1 MPPERIGSNRGIQY
15 SKKSYPY
22 GHVDSSKIFYIIR
35 DGFSEREAIIEIV
48 SKIWTIRQKIL
59 GRHLWVREYC
69 LSTVGLNEQQIR
81 EYVKWQEKREKEIE
95 KKQLTMFNVTHK
107 TRGTFRASITSH
119 HLWWW

>member
-59 GRHLWVREYC
+59 GATPLGQRVLFEY
-69 LSTVGLNEQQIR
+69 SRSE
-81 EYVKWQEKREKEIE
+81 
-95 KKQLTMFNVTHK
+95 
-107 TRGTFRASITSH
+107 
-119 HLWWW
+119 